1 MNAKVNIIVEEKKGA
16 LAVPYDAVITDVDGT
31 SYIYVAQQDGN
42 KYTAKKVIVTI
53 GMETDFLLE
62 VISDE
67 LQEGDIVITSPQGVS
82 EGATV
87 LLG

>member
-1 MNAKVNIIVEEKKGA
+1 
-16 LAVPYDAVITDVDGT
+16 
-31 SYIYVAQQDGN
+31 
-42 KYTAKKVIVTI
+42 
-53 GMETDFLLE
+53 METDFLLE